1 MRYSVLRQTSRSVC
15 IIIAILIIKKDTK
28 GIFELLQV
36 SLMSRQPCE
45 LVSELDTL
53 ITDTSMVEICRKS
66 QKGAHICKPVFGST
80 LSDSETSQEC

>member
-1 MRYSVLRQTSRSVC
+1 MSVC

-45 LVSELDTL
+45 LVSELDTFSL
-53 ITDTSMVEICRKS
+53 WITDTSMVEICRKS
-66 QKGAHICKPVFGST
+66 QKVHIFA
-80 LSDSETSQEC
+80 SQCLAAL